1 MTAIALGSVLGGMAL
16 GFLFLDPS
24 SLETLDV
31 LVTAALWVLLFGIG
45 LDLGRTSGLLVR
57 IRGLGWAILTVPV
70 AIALGSIIGT
80 SLVAGW
86 LGLAVREGAAVGA
99 GFGWYSL
106 SAVII
111 SQNHDV
117 ALGAVAFL
125 ANVFRELLA
134 IICIPLVAAKIGHL
148 AAVAPGGAT
157 TMDVT
162 LPLVA
167 KSTSKDVTM
176 AAFISGV
183 ILSGLVPILVP
194 LLLP

>member
-1 MTAIALGSVLGGMAL
+1 MTAIAIASVLGGMAL
-16 GFLFLDPS
+16 GYLFLDPNI
-24 SLETLDV
+24 LDTLDT
-31 LVTAALWVLLFGIG
+31 LVTVALWILLFGIG
-45 LDLGRTSGLLVR
+45 LDLGRTSGLAERL
-57 IRGLGWAILTVPV
+57 RGLGWTILAVPLAV
-70 AIALGSIIGT
+70 ALGSILGT
-80 SLVAGW
+80 ALVAGW
-86 LGLAVREGAAVGA
+86 LGLTMREGAAVGA

-111 SQNHDV
+111 SQNYDV

-125 ANVFRELLA
+125 SNVFRELIA
-134 IICIPLVAAKIGHL
+134 IVCIPLVAAKIGHL

-176 AAFISGV
+176 AAFVSGMM
-183 ILSGLVPILVP
+183 LSGLVPILVP